1 MGSIHGDITELPK
14 LNPKMTINE
23 IKKELGLTNTD
34 LAGFFGLSPMGY
46 ANSSA
51 KPRYEAALC
60 NFYAAVKSKS
70 QELAKQKE
78 NKTDNPEPAD

>member
-1 MGSIHGDITELPK
+1 
-14 LNPKMTINE
+14 MTIQE
-23 IKKELGLTNTD
+23 LKKELDLHNSD
-34 LAGFFGLSPMGY
+34 LAVFFGLSPAAY

-78 NKTDNPEPAD
+78 NKTGNTETTD

>member
-1 MGSIHGDITELPK
+1 
-14 LNPKMTINE
+14 MTINE
-23 IKKELGLTNTD
+23 LKKELGLSNAD
-34 LAGFFGLSPMGY
+34 LAGFFGLSPAAY

-60 NFYAAVKSKS
+60 NFYTAVKSKS

-78 NKTDNPEPAD
+78 NKTSQPDTAD

>member
-1 MGSIHGDITELPK
+1 
-14 LNPKMTINE
+14 MTIQE

-34 LAGFFGLSPMGY
+34 LAGFFGISPMGY

-60 NFYAAVKSKS
+60 NFYAAVIQS
-70 QELAKQKE
+70 QVLARQKE
-78 NKTDNPEPAD
+78 NKTVQTTKLIKCTAKAITWV

>member
-1 MGSIHGDITELPK
+1 MKIE
-14 LNPKMTINE
+14 E

-34 LAGFFGLSPMGY
+34 LAGFFGLSPAAY

-60 NFYAAVKSKS
+60 NFYAAVIQS
-70 QELAKQKE
+70 QVLARKKE
-78 NKTDNPEPAD
+78 NKTTTTEHD

>member
-1 MGSIHGDITELPK
+1 MENNITIKEL
-14 LNPKMTINE
+14 
-23 IKKELGLTNTD
+23 KKELGLTNTD

-60 NFYAAVKSKS
+60 AFYVAVKSKAGS
-70 QELAKQKE
+70 ARQKE
-78 NKTDNPEPAD
+78 NKITTTEHD

>member
-1 MGSIHGDITELPK
+1 MKIE
-14 LNPKMTINE
+14 E

-34 LAGFFGLSPMGY
+34 LAGFFGLSPAAY

-60 NFYAAVKSKS
+60 NFYAAVIQI
-70 QELAKQKE
+70 QELAKQKRKQ
-78 NKTDNPEPAD
+78 NNYY